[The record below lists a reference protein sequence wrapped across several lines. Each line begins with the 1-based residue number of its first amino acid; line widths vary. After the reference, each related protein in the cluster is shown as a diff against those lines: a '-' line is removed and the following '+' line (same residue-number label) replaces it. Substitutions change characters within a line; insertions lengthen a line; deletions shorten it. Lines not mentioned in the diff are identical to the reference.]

1 MTYAS
6 ATLVSAPTGA
16 DAPAAPANTTVAAQS
31 TAAPETPA
39 AQSQQGSE
47 LIGGKF
53 KSTDDLLAAY
63 KALESKLGQ
72 STATKGEAP
81 ATTGTPATETPA
93 TPDAAQQAVQN
104 AGLNF
109 DALSTEFA
117 EKGDLTPES
126 YQALEKAGIPKPMV
140 DAYIAGQ
147 KALAEAQAQQLYSLA
162 GGQDSFAKMT
172 EWAGANLTDAEI
184 AAYNEAVTKGSVDQ
198 AKLAVSGLHARFAAA
213 EGVRPNLVTGQTNA
227 KPVGYQSVQEMTRDM
242 NDPRYISGDPAFH
255 AMVDAKIA
263 NAAF

>member
-6 ATLVSAPTGA
+6 ATLVSAPSGA
-16 DAPAAPANTTVAAQS
+16 DAPAAPPANTTVAAQS
-31 TAAPETPA
+31 TAAPEAPA
-39 AQSQQGSE
+39 PQPQQGAE

-53 KSTDDLLAAY
+53 KTTEDLLAAY

-72 STATKGEAP
+72 STASKTE
-81 ATTGTPATETPA
+81 TPAVITETTEAPA

-109 DALSTEFA
+109 DALSAEFA
-117 EKGDLTPES
+117 EKGDLAPES
-126 YQALEKAGIPKPMV
+126 YQTLEQAGIPKPMV

-147 KALAEAQAQQLYSLA
+147 KALAEANANALYSLA
-162 GGQDSFAKMT
+162 GGTESFAKMT
-172 EWAGANLTDAEI
+172 EWAGANLSDAEI
-184 AAYNEAVTKGSVDQ
+184 AAYNEAVTKGSMDQ

-213 EGVRPNLVTGQTNA
+213 EGIRPNLVTGQTNA

>member
-6 ATLVSAPTGA
+6 ATLVSAPSGA
-16 DAPAAPANTTVAAQS
+16 DAPAAPPANTTVAAQS
-31 TAAPETPA
+31 PAAQETPA
-39 AQSQQGSE
+39 AQPQGGE

-53 KSTDDLLAAY
+53 KSTEDLLAAY

-72 STATKGEAP
+72 STAPKVEAP
-81 ATTGTPATETPA
+81 ATTETPTTETPA

-104 AGLNF
+104 AGLNIQNLF
-109 DALSTEFA
+109 TEYA
-117 EKGDLTPES
+117 EKGDLAPES
-126 YQALEKAGIPKPMV
+126 YEALAKVGITKEVVQAH
-140 DAYIAGQ
+140 IAGQ
-147 KALAEAQAQQLYSLA
+147 QALADAQAQQLYSLA
-162 GGQDSFAKMT
+162 GGQDSFTKMT
-172 EWAGANLTDAEI
+172 EWAGTNLTDAEI
-184 AAYNEAVTKGSVDQ
+184 AAYNDAVTKGSLDQ

-242 NDPRYISGDPAFH
+242 SDPRYISGDPAFH